1 MRAFLI
7 ALSLSATMVLTS
19 CQANPGPPPV
29 AEPEVDVRGENGSA
43 EGANNPA
50 APVEAT
56 PGRSQITV
64 GIDAIKAGFN
74 PHLRAD
80 ESAFTQSLAALVL
93 PSAFVDGELNTD
105 LLVSANLVAPV
116 GDAKQTVRYIIAPAA
131 QWSDGT
137 PITGGDFRYLWENI
151 VSTPGV
157 IGGAGYE
164 AISGIRVLEGG
175 KIVEVDFSHP
185 YVHWQGLFTY
195 LLPSHL
201 FVNDT
206 VPFNQVLISSIPASA
221 GKYMLK
227 AVDRGR
233 GIVTLNRNDRY
244 WGDHPAEVDIITF
257 QEVRDRTYQLM
268 RSGSVSYSDV
278 SPDETTVD
286 IAQLMNEAQVR
297 VRDREARLSLV
308 FNMDSPAITTAEQR
322 KVVADSVDP
331 HLLAK
336 IALGRSS
343 YLNVFEPL
351 QRYPAVE
358 EKKLPEEAVGTDYVS
373 TRIDIAA
380 DSRDAQAITLAQ
392 AAVDT
397 LNNKGFVAKLVPG
410 DPQTTQADIFVAWE
424 RTGDSIAQI
433 SRYQCGSPSN
443 LSGYCDERLDFVFR
457 QFMAGD
463 RASVEEQ
470 VEQLE
475 RNQVITV
482 PIVTDTRVDI
492 LTPQITTPA
501 ASLDHW
507 PVYFA
512 AGSIPT
518 APEWRKL

>member
-7 ALSLSATMVLTS
+7 ALGLSAGLILTS

-29 AEPEVDVRGENGSA
+29 AEPEVDVRGGEA
-43 EGANNPA
+43 PANPVV
-50 APVEAT
+50 PVEQT
-56 PGRSQITV
+56 PGRTQITV

-93 PSAFVDGELNTD
+93 PSAFIGGEMNAD
-105 LLVSANLVAPV
+105 LLVSAEPVEPV
-116 GDAKQTVRYIIAPAA
+116 GEVKQTIRYVIAPAA

-137 PITGGDFRYLWENI
+137 PITGADFRYLWENM

-157 IGGAGYE
+157 IGAAGYQ
-164 AISGIRVLEGG
+164 AISGIRVLDGG
-175 KIVEVDFSHP
+175 KTVEVDFSHP
-185 YVHWQGLFTY
+185 YVQWKQLFDNM
-195 LLPSHL
+195 LPSHL

-227 AVDRGR
+227 TVDRGR
-233 GIVTLNRNDRY
+233 GVVTLNRNDRY
-244 WGDHPAEVDIITF
+244 WGAHPAEVDILAF

-268 RSGSVSYSDV
+268 RSGAVSYSDV
-278 SPDETTVD
+278 APEETTVD
-286 IAQLMNEAQVR
+286 VATLMNETQVR

-308 FNMDSPAITTAEQR
+308 FNMDSPAITTPEQR
-322 KVVADSVDP
+322 TVVANAMDP

-343 YLNVFEPL
+343 HLHVFDPMK
-351 QRYPAVE
+351 RNPHVE
-358 EKKLPEEAVGTDYVS
+358 EKPDSVGTDFVS
-373 TRIDIAA
+373 TRIDVAA
-380 DSRDAQAITLAQ
+380 DSRDSQAATLAQ
-392 AAVDT
+392 AVVDT
-397 LNNKGFVAKLVPG
+397 LNNKGFVAKLVQG

-433 SRYQCGSPSN
+433 SRYQCDSPSN
-443 LSGYCDERLDFVFR
+443 LSGFCDERVDFAFR
-457 QFMAGD
+457 QFMTGE
-463 RASVEEQ
+463 RASVEEKVDQ
-470 VEQLE
+470 IE
-475 RNQVITV
+475 RNQVVSV
-482 PIVTDTRVDI
+482 PIVADTRVDI

-501 ASLDHW
+501 ASLDQW
-507 PVYFA
+507 PVLFA